1 MSWDLI
7 IVFGCTNAR
16 SRRGGNLFLFLWAFV
31 WGQRAPRFF
40 SHQREL
46 SGQHPAALSHVS
58 LRKKSLVHVP
68 DFRQQRWE
76 LLVLEAEG
84 ENLLWVDTAE
94 CAQAHQL
101 HQHAGKHQVILRRHL
116 IQSLNRPLLRP
127 HVCRHGDSGVPLT
140 CRPLQQGVN
149 CYLHLVFLSWCK
161 SAGGRH
167 TAAGVAPPD
176 RDPARWVDLS
186 KQTWLSSYL
195 SDCRITFQTPL

>member
-1 MSWDLI
+1 MYKCA
-7 IVFGCTNAR
+7 FAQ
-16 SRRGGNLFLFLWAFV
+16 RRESVSLLVSVCL
-31 WGQRAPRFF
+31 RAKGAEVLLPPERVGKKMPC
-40 SHQREL
+40 EIP
-46 SGQHPAALSHVS
+46 GQHPAALSHVS

-116 IQSLNRPLLRP
+116 IQSFNRPLLRP